1 MPLMA
6 SNHAY
11 RATCR
16 CEACTNNH
24 PFEIPDD
31 LYEDFVKG
39 NVVIFAGAG
48 VSTESA
54 QVFPYKFLDE
64 IRDELEGGSAVS
76 SFFPDVMSSYC
87 ARPNG
92 RAKLL
97 RKIRERFSYVQSF
110 PRLYRMATSF
120 HRELSTVPFIN
131 SIVTT
136 NWDTY
141 FEQECGA
148 VPFVSAEDYAFAE
161 IPGRKVFKIHG
172 SIDSYGSIIAT
183 REDYERCYNS
193 LRTGLLG
200 STLKLFLA
208 TKTVVYVGFSF
219 ADDDFI
225 RIHDALTSEM
235 RGLRPHSYI
244 VILGKTTHNHFLEK
258 GLTPIYTDSTFFISK
273 IKERLVADGHM
284 LDDSRLDGVERLL
297 ARLVKIH
304 HGELSKISIRK
315 FPDNIFGL
323 CYQDGLIDCLE
334 RILGLAKTGEYSQ
347 RERVKKIANTY
358 EFQVR
363 PRKLAKRRYHDVAY
377 IDGYVNGLIH
387 LLADNELR
395 KAIPI
400 YYAFGHKAPIGSLN
414 HYMRALTISNSSSR
428 AEHRWAVETARKLP
442 DNEDLVFH
450 HTPFLG

>member
-1 MPLMA
+1 
-6 SNHAY
+6 
-11 RATCR
+11 
-16 CEACTNNH
+16 
-24 PFEIPDD
+24 
-31 LYEDFVKG
+31 
-39 NVVIFAGAG
+39 
-48 VSTESA
+48 
-54 QVFPYKFLDE
+54 
-64 IRDELEGGSAVS
+64 
-76 SFFPDVMSSYC
+76 MSSYC

-97 RKIRERFSYVQSF
+97 RKIRKRFSYVQSF
-110 PRLYRMATSF
+110 QQLYWRATSF
-120 HRELSTVPFIN
+120 HRELSTIPFID

-148 VPFVSAEDYAFAE
+148 VPFASAEDYAFAE

-225 RIHDALTSEM
+225 RILDALTSEM

-244 VILGKTTHNHFLEK
+244 VTLAEAAQNRFLEK
-258 GLTPIYTDSTFFISK
+258 GLTPIYTDGTFFVSK

-284 LDDSRLDGVERLL
+284 LDDARLDGVERLL
-297 ARLVKIH
+297 ARLKKIH
-304 HGELSKISIRK
+304 YDELSKISIRK
-315 FPDNIFGL
+315 YPDNILGL
-323 CYQDGLIDCLE
+323 SYQDGLIDCLE

-347 RERVKKIANTY
+347 RERVLKIASTY

-363 PRKLAKRRYHDVAY
+363 PRKLGSRRYQDVAY
-377 IDGYVNGLIH
+377 IDGYVNGLTH
-387 LLADNELR
+387 LLADNEVR

-400 YYAFGHKAPIGSLN
+400 YYAFGNKAPIGNLK
-414 HYMRALTISNSSSR
+414 HYMRALRTSNSSSR
-428 AEHRWAVETARKLP
+428 AEHRWAVEAARKLP
-442 DNEDLVFH
+442 DNQELVFH
-450 HTPFLG
+450 HTPFLR

>member
-1 MPLMA
+1 MPLMP
-6 SNHAY
+6 SNHVH
-11 RATCR
+11 RATCV
-16 CEACTNNH
+16 CEVCSNNH

-31 LYEDFVKG
+31 LYKDFVKG

-54 QVFPYKFLDE
+54 QVYPHRLLDE
-64 IRDELEGGSAVS
+64 IRDELGEEVAMS
-76 SFFPDVMSSYC
+76 SLFPDVMSSYC

-110 PRLYRMATSF
+110 PQLYRMATRF
-120 HRELSTVPFIN
+120 HRELSTVPLID

-141 FEQECGA
+141 FEKECGA
-148 VPFVSAEDYAFAE
+148 VPFVSAENYAVAE

-183 REDYERCYNS
+183 RDDYERCYES
-193 LRTGLLG
+193 LRSGLLG

-225 RIHDALTSEM
+225 RILDALTSEM

-244 VILGKTTHNHFLEK
+244 VTLAKATQNRFLEK
-258 GLTPIYTDSTFFISK
+258 GLTPIYTDGTFFVSK

-284 LDDSRLDGVERLL
+284 LDDDRLDGVGRLL

-304 HGELSKISIRK
+304 CSELSKISVRK
-315 FPDNIFGL
+315 YPDNIFGL

-334 RILGLAKTGEYSQ
+334 RILERAKTGEYAQ
-347 RERVKKIANTY
+347 TERVEKLANTY
-358 EFQVR
+358 EFKIR
-363 PRKLAKRRYHDVAY
+363 PRKLANGRYHDVAY
-377 IDGYVNGLIH
+377 IDGYVNGLVH
-387 LLADNELR
+387 LLADNEFR

-400 YYAFGHKAPIGSLN
+400 YYAFGLKGPISDLD
-414 HYMRALTISNSSSR
+414 HYKRALRTSNSSSR
-428 AEHRWAVETARKLP
+428 AEHRWAVKAARKLP
-442 DNEDLVFH
+442 VNEELVFH
-450 HTPFLG
+450 HTPFLN